1 MIVVPLVSSTFRQS
15 IFLPLSYTALARCRF
30 GTSVDRPQNART
42 VAVIRHDRVECRRA
56 VTSSSSSSI
65 GSANRFNPRFLL
77 ITGRNGSRIVR
88 KCSYSSQKSNSRI
101 EKEVN
106 SFSTSSDVSAIEESD
121 TTSEDRSAVEV
132 IHCSTCTCEKI
143 HNRGNSSSTQEVE
156 EAIPKWSFY
165 KRILPNT
172 PSLLA
177 FSSEEGKLLF
187 RETLTTSDAA
197 NAFFPLSEQFVTQ
210 SEPAFCGLTTLAMV
224 LNALS
229 IDPNIRWRGGWR
241 WFDEQV
247 LIHSCCMDM
256 DTVKRVGVTLDQF
269 VSVARCNG
277 AKVFLRRPQATLW
290 TQEEFRNE
298 IRQMTK
304 QTNGFLVVSYSRQ
317 TLGQT
322 GGMFLNLIVESLLLY
337 CLSYSPPTHSST
349 FEIHLSFRRK

>member
-1 MIVVPLVSSTFRQS
+1 LNPL
-15 IFLPLSYTALARCRF
+15 
-30 GTSVDRPQNART
+30 
-42 VAVIRHDRVECRRA
+42 
-56 VTSSSSSSI
+56 
-65 GSANRFNPRFLL
+65 FLL
-77 ITGRNGSRIVR
+77 ITGRYGSRIV
-88 KCSYSSQKSNSRI
+88 KKYSYSSQQSNSRI
-101 EKEVN
+101 KKEVN
-106 SFSTSSDVSAIEESD
+106 SFSTASDVSIIEESD

-143 HNRGNSSSTQEVE
+143 HNGSNSSSTQEVE
-156 EAIPKWSFY
+156 EAVPKWSFY

-187 RETLTTSDAA
+187 RETLSTSDAA

-277 AKVFLRRPQATLW
+277 AKAFLRRPQATLW
-290 TQEEFRNE
+290 TQQEFRNE

-322 GGMFLNLIVESLLLY
+322 GGMSLSFIVES
-337 CLSYSPPTHSST
+337 
-349 FEIHLSFRRK
+349 